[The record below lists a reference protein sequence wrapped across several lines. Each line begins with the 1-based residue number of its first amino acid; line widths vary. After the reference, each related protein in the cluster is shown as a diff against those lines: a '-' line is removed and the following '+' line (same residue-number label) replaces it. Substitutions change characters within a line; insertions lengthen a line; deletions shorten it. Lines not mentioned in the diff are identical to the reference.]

1 VFFALLS
8 SPFTHRSFFSA
19 GLCGSDSVVV
29 PATPFRRYGTLWWMT
44 ETKAS
49 QILLP
54 LYEAVFQS
62 FSMSPKHLESDTKG
76 KRVHSGLHLG
86 TRLLRSSWRR
96 HPPCHGNKAKETG
109 GGSKIAQ
116 NPYVW
121 TKSSNLMQVNIKRRQ
136 TELTFKNKKQ
146 KVNFANFFVSFSIF
160 QLNRYK
166 LPYKFN
172 KTWNLSCKIPL
183 VITYVNPW

>member
-1 VFFALLS
+1 MKTHTRSGVMDRKHTRVFSFFPFDYSNIHTRFVFFALLS
-8 SPFTHRSFFSA
+8 SPFTHRSVFSA
-19 GLCGSDSVVV
+19 GLCGSGSVVV

-76 KRVHSGLHLG
+76 KRVHSCLHLG
-86 TRLLRSSWRR
+86 TRLLSSSLRR
-96 HPPCHGNKAKETG
+96 HHLCPGQKAKETG

-116 NPYVW
+116 WQNPCVLA
-121 TKSSNLMQVNIKRRQ
+121 KSS
-136 TELTFKNKKQ
+136 Q
-146 KVNFANFFVSFSIF
+146 KIWKS
-160 QLNRYK
+160 
-166 LPYKFN
+166 
-172 KTWNLSCKIPL
+172 T
-183 VITYVNPW
+183 

>member
-1 VFFALLS
+1 MFFALLS
-8 SPFTHRSFFSA
+8 SPFAHRSFFSA

-76 KRVHSGLHLG
+76 KRVHSCLHLG
-86 TRLLRSSWRR
+86 TRLLSSSRRR
-96 HPPCHGNKAKETG
+96 HPLCPGKKAKETG

-116 NPYVW
+116 WQNPCVLA
-121 TKSSNLMQVNIKRRQ
+121 KSNQKIWKSTWKKQS
-136 TELTFKNKKQ
+136 ELTFKN
-146 KVNFANFFVSFSIF
+146 
-160 QLNRYK
+160 R
-166 LPYKFN
+166 
-172 KTWNLSCKIPL
+172 KIKS
-183 VITYVNPW
+183 